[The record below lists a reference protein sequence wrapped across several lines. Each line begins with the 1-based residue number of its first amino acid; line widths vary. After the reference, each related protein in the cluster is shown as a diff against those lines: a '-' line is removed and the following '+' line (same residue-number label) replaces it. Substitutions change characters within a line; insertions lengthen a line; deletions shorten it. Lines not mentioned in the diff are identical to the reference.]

1 MKFAKI
7 TTIMLWVILGIT
19 IFLVISLLSNL
30 NENVSDPGMDTW
42 VNANL
47 YWAYILFGVSVAAA
61 LLMELASTASDKQ
74 AAKSTLIAIIF
85 MGSVVGI
92 SYLLAG
98 SEMPQFYGVEKFI
111 ENGDLTPNVSK
122 WIGTGLITTY
132 ILSAISVIGI
142 IWSSIS
148 RIFK

>member
-74 AAKSTLIAIIF
+74 AAKSTLIAIVF

-98 SEMPQFYGVEKFI
+98 SEIPQFYGVEKFI

-132 ILSAISVIGI
+132 ILSALSVIGI